1 MRHVLSIG
9 DARPAGFY
17 IFRVVQKPLSDRGQ
31 ARALVESFNPTPQ
44 TRNVWRAV
52 QETINMKGCTCR
64 FASLDLKAY

>member
-1 MRHVLSIG
+1 
-9 DARPAGFY
+9 
-17 IFRVVQKPLSDRGQ
+17 LSDRGQ